1 MPYDSL
7 NLSTPTPVLSWAN
20 HDLGHEEEKMAR
32 NVASLPFVFK
42 HVALMPDV
50 HLGKGALV
58 GSVIATKETIIPAAV
73 GVDIGCFTGDTLIPL
88 VDGKTYPIQELATLG
103 KTIYVYSCTSTGRIV
118 ASEAIA
124 RLTRHNAPLVKVV
137 LDNGE
142 EIKCTPEHQFMLRD
156 GSYMEASQLEVGAS
170 LMPFYSSTDKDGYT
184 LIQQNYSGRLQKAH
198 WIVAR
203 SGLLGKVPSFEGQRT
218 VVHHKNFVPADN
230 RPENLEFLGNNDH
243 SFYHRSLAE
252 RNTHWQSPEFE
263 NKRKLALAIKAQ
275 TPEGHQYYAQRGTNN
290 ILRYMQEHPDH
301 FKESVA
307 GNGDRGKQYLVNYN
321 KSLKGRAKSQEIA
334 NRFYT
339 CETCGDEIKSPI
351 GLHNHRKYQ
360 HGYNHKVVAVIPLPD
375 CEDVYCLSV
384 PEYGNFA
391 LKAGVF
397 VHNCGMAA
405 VKMPFKGDRIEGKL
419 KKIRL
424 DIEAAIPVGFSEN
437 KEIEKDVDNW
447 QGWRS
452 FKDLHR
458 GVQNLKGK
466 AIKQLGSLGGGK

>member
-7 NLSTPTPVLSWAN
+7 NLSTQTPVLSWAK

-88 VDGKTYPIQELATLG
+88 VDGKTYSIKELANLG
-103 KTIYVYSCTSTGRIV
+103 KTIYVYSCTDTGRIV

-142 EIKCTPEHQFMLRD
+142 EIKCTPDHQFMLRD
-156 GSYMEASQLEVGAS
+156 GSYIEASNLTPETS

-198 WIVAR
+198 WVVAR
-203 SGLLGKVPSFEGQRT
+203 SGRLDKIPSFEGQKT
-218 VVHHKNFVPADN
+218 VIARKNF
-230 RPENLEFLGNNDH
+230 E
-243 SFYHRSLAE
+243 
-252 RNTHWQSPEFE
+252 
-263 NKRKLALAIKAQ
+263 
-275 TPEGHQYYAQRGTNN
+275 
-290 ILRYMQEHPDH
+290 
-301 FKESVA
+301 
-307 GNGDRGKQYLVNYN
+307 KQ
-321 KSLKGRAKSQEIA
+321 
-334 NRFYT
+334 
-339 CETCGDEIKSPI
+339 
-351 GLHNHRKYQ
+351 YQ
-360 HGYNHKVVAVIPLPD
+360 HGYNHKVVAVIPLPE

-384 PEYGNFA
+384 PEYNNFA
-391 LKAGVF
+391 LSAGVF

-405 VKMPFKGDRIEGKL
+405 IKMPFKGDRIEDKL

-437 KEIEKDVDNW
+437 KEITKDVDNW
-447 QGWRS
+447 QGWHS

-458 GVQNLKGK
+458 GVQDLKGK
-466 AIKQLGSLGGGK
+466 AIKQLGSLGGGKRLPLTVAIQ